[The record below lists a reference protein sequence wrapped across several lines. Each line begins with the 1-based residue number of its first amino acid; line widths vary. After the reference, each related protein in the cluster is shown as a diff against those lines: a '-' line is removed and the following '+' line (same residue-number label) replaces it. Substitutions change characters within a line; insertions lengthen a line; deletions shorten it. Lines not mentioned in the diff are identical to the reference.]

1 MELDGANM
9 KGLGCPPSS
18 DTGGALP
25 LSVPSTFFDERL
37 TVADP
42 KSFHVVASF
51 STPKIL
57 DIIKFVCAEY
67 NVAQVSLVGARRSRD
82 LVYARWVAFWL
93 CRDLTHASYPMIGRM
108 FGGRDH
114 TTILY
119 GCRKI
124 EEAIRR
130 NRGLGQRAIA
140 AKAKMVQQ

>member
-25 LSVPSTFFDERL
+25 LGVPSTFFDERL

-42 KSFHVVASF
+42 KSFHVTVSF

-67 NVAQVSLVGARRSRD
+67 NITQVALVGAKV
-82 LVYARWVAFWL
+82 LVS
-93 CRDLTHASYPMIGRM
+93 C
-108 FGGRDH
+108 
-114 TTILY
+114 
-119 GCRKI
+119 
-124 EEAIRR
+124 
-130 NRGLGQRAIA
+130 
-140 AKAKMVQQ
+140 